1 MLVTELQPKH
11 VPRAAGCSSR
21 DSKSDL
27 KTFTGIEK
35 SLPSPLAP
43 LPLQTDREQRSTIRA
58 RALRAAA
65 LLKIEPETSQRP
77 PPRISSLNQI
87 ENDSGAKKP
96 NPICVTFSLP
106 LGTWGLSGRSS
117 REAAARS
124 QRCLFNPAPRRDA
137 VIWLIKTS
145 PSARCVQGRCMGM

>member
-1 MLVTELQPKH
+1 MHERCEPQPF
-11 VPRAAGCSSR
+11 SR
-21 DSKSDL
+21 Q
-27 KTFTGIEK
+27 
-35 SLPSPLAP
+35 SL
-43 LPLQTDREQRSTIRA
+43 
-58 RALRAAA
+58 
-65 LLKIEPETSQRP
+65 RP
-77 PPRISSLNQI
+77 PNARRHASPPSIKWKMTQ
-87 ENDSGAKKP
+87 GAKKP